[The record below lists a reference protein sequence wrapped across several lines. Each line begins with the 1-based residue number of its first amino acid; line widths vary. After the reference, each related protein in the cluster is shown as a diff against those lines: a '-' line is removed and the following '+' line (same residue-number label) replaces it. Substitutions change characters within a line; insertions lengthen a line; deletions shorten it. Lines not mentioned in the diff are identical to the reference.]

1 MTDRQ
6 YQVLF
11 ISQRNSARS
20 IMAEAILNT
29 AGKGE
34 FIAHSAGVRPATAVD
49 PVALELL
56 ERAKIAT
63 TGLRPRHVDEF
74 ARADVPEMDFVF
86 TLSDTAAGEQ
96 LPLWR
101 GQPITAHWRS
111 DDPEHVTDPT
121 EHRLKLI
128 RIRSEL
134 ERRLRVF
141 INLPLASLD
150 RLSAKQHMDDIGAA
164 LTPEP
169 VSDSAGN
176 DPNRDR

>member
-1 MTDRQ
+1 MTDRPFN
-6 YQVLF
+6 VLF

-20 IMAEAILNT
+20 VMAEAILNQI
-29 AGKGE
+29 GKGE
-34 FIAHSAGVRPATAVD
+34 FVAYSAGVRPAQTVD

-56 ERAKIAT
+56 EHAKIPT
-63 TGLRPRHVDEF
+63 IDLRTKHVSEF
-74 ARADVPEMDFVF
+74 AREGAPELDFIF
-86 TLSDTAAGEQ
+86 TLSDTAAGETPPQ
-96 LPLWR
+96 WR

-111 DDPEHVTDPT
+111 DDPELVTDAV

-150 RLSAKQHMDDIGAA
+150 RLSAKRHMDEIGISRGPDAEPMAA
-164 LTPEP
+164 T
-169 VSDSAGN
+169 
-176 DPNRDR
+176 R